1 MAKESGKTVVRRV
14 KAADNAESVS
24 KKTDHNTTKSAKT
37 AGSKSKAASSV
48 KPAAAKKATLAKA
61 KPAKPVADSGAK
73 PFVLFRPIFA
83 TGRYFRDSWR
93 ELRQVRWT
101 NRRSTW
107 AMTLAVLL
115 FSLFFVLF
123 ILLCDWIFN
132 FVIEEVIL

>member
-24 KKTDHNTTKSAKT
+24 KKTDQNTTKSAKT
-37 AGSKSKAASSV
+37 SGPKNKAVSSV
-48 KPAAAKKATLAKA
+48 KPAVAKKTAPTK
-61 KPAKPVADSGAK
+61 AKPVADSDAK